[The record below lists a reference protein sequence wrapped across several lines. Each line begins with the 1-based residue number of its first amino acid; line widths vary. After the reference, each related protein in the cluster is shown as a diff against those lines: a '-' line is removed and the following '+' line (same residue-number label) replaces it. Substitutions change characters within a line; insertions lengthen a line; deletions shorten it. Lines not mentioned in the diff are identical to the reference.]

1 MGFGPIFMP
10 IDYKK
15 YPQNWKSEIRPRI
28 ISRSN
33 NKCEMCGL
41 ANGEKVFSAK
51 KGVKRKWFKTIHEA
65 TIWQP
70 NEEMITYCGKW
81 VKVVLTIAHLD
92 HDESN
97 PNVKDER
104 LKAMCQLCHL
114 KYDTKEKAKRILL
127 KNSKN
132 GNQLN
137 LF

>member
-1 MGFGPIFMP
+1 
-10 IDYKK
+10 
-15 YPQNWKSEIRPRI
+15 
-28 ISRSN
+28 
-33 NKCEMCGL
+33 MCGL

-51 KGVKRKWFKTIHEA
+51 KGAKRKWFKTINEA
-65 TIWQP
+65 TIWQS
-70 NEEMITYCGKW
+70 NQEMITYCGKW

-104 LKAMCQLCHL
+104 LKALCQLCHL
-114 KYDTKEKAKRILL
+114 KYDAKEKAKRILL